1 MRLLILLFTLVI
13 TVAEAQP
20 NLQWKHRYNGTS
32 HAGDR
37 AAKVI
42 FDNAGNVISA
52 GYVTNACTGE
62 DFTTVKFSNTGQ
74 KLWSRY
80 YTGFGLNSDNEDRAT
95 DMDVDNQDNIY
106 VTGYSE
112 AVNVSYMST
121 VKYSPSGVELW
132 SVRYNTAES
141 YATSID
147 VDDSGNVYVAGYKTV
162 SFDDD
167 MFLIKYNSAGVEQWN
182 RTYAVGFEDQA
193 VDVQA
198 DNNGSVY
205 ITGFVWT
212 SGNSYDWATVKFTSG
227 GVQQWANTYNTVAGN
242 YVDKAVSLAIDNAGD
257 VYVTGDSRYFT
268 TTNDDIVTIKYTS
281 AGATAW
287 TCPWTGAPQ
296 VMDDN
301 AKEIAVDNNGNAYVL
316 GGSYGMGTMLNIV
329 TIKINNSGVVDWANT
344 VDSLQ
349 KNDYPWGIVIDASG
363 QNIYVAGDVNI
374 GTSQYDDRDYLMLH
388 YNPAGAEV
396 NRTAFNGI
404 GNSFDI
410 PLDVAIDANG
420 NLAAA
425 GVTSL
430 SSYDTDLGA
439 IMLDPQLNI
448 LWSGYHNGQ
457 SYVDDIGRDF
467 HVDAAGNS
475 YACGSFYNYWHLE
488 DVVVLKV
495 NAAGQRVWTYE
506 WPGLVTEGSEI
517 ALKMAVDNSG
527 NVYVAGTMD
536 TTDAQTDKNIFV
548 LKLDANGQL
557 VWRKDFAGSAG
568 GHDNPDGI
576 RIGSNGKIYVAGNT
590 VNTATGADGVGICYD
605 PAGNIVWAA
614 TYDGG
619 AQSEIFMAMELDANQ
634 NMYAAGLLN
643 PLSGAL
649 SDGLVVKF
657 TSSGAI
663 AWDST
668 YNNSTATSPR
678 DFFNS
683 IAIDGNGNVFVA
695 GLSNQNWVTAKYTP
709 AGVREWTQNYSYSMQ
724 FDSACTVVID
734 GDNNV
739 IVGGVFG
746 QFSGQDFGIIKYR
759 NDSTQVW
766 VKRFSN
772 SAGSDDMLT
781 QLAVDDTN
789 NIYAVGWETSATT
802 INYQF
807 LMLKYDSLGTL
818 KYDFFYTD
826 SLANAPDF
834 GKRMAFDGNA
844 NMYVMGDVS
853 DHCFG
858 NTFVNGFRYDI
869 QINKYGYSSG
879 VGSEEVSASENAVQ
893 LWPNPAK
900 DLLNVRLNSTAWKN
914 EAVKISFYDINGR
927 LLDSRI
933 MSDSQDV
940 INTGKFNAG
949 IVFYIAEQN
958 EMRATGKIVI
968 MK

>member
-1 MRLLILLFTLVI
+1 MRLLLLFI
-13 TVAEAQP
+13 MFISVAEAQP
-20 NLQWKHRYNGTS
+20 NLQWKHRFNGTS
-32 HAGDR
+32 HYGDR

-42 FDNAGNVISA
+42 FDNAGNVISV
-52 GYVTNACTGE
+52 GYVSNACTGE
-62 DFTTVKFSNTGQ
+62 DFITVKFDNTGQ

-95 DMDVDNQDNIY
+95 DVDVDNQNNIY

-121 VKYSPSGVELW
+121 VKYSPAGVELW
-132 SVRYNTAES
+132 SVRYNTTES

-205 ITGFVWT
+205 ITGFIWT
-212 SGNSYDWATVKFTSG
+212 NANSYDWATVKFSSG
-227 GVQQWANTYNTVAGN
+227 GVQQWANTYNSVLGS
-242 YVDKAVSLAIDNAGD
+242 YSDKAVALVLDNAGD
-257 VYVTGDSRYFT
+257 VYVTGDSRHFANT
-268 TTNDDIVTIKYTS
+268 DDDIVTIKYTS
-281 AGATAW
+281 AGGTAW

-301 AKEIAVDNNGNAYVL
+301 AKGIVVDNNGNAYVL
-316 GGSYGMGTMLNIV
+316 GGSYGQGTMLDIV
-329 TIKINNSGVVDWANT
+329 TIKINSAGLVDWANT

-349 KNDYPWGIVIDASG
+349 KNDYPWGINIDDSG
-363 QNIYVAGDVNI
+363 QNIYVMGDVNI
-374 GTSQYDDRDYLMLH
+374 GPDVYSDRDFFFLH
-388 YNPAGAEV
+388 YNPAGAEL
-396 NRTAFNGI
+396 NRNTFNGI
-404 GNSFDI
+404 GNSFDVPFGI
-410 PLDVAIDANG
+410 AIDGNG
-420 NLAAA
+420 NIAAT
-425 GVTSL
+425 GVASI
-430 SSYDTDLGA
+430 SAYDTDLSVV
-439 IMLDPQLNI
+439 MLDPQLNI

-467 HVDAAGNS
+467 YVDPAGNS

-488 DVVVLKV
+488 DVIVFKV
-495 NAAGQRVWTYE
+495 NTSGQRIWTYE
-506 WPGLVTEGSEI
+506 WPGLVIEGSEI
-517 ALKMAVDNSG
+517 ALKLAVDNTG
-527 NVYVAGTMD
+527 NVYVAGSMD
-536 TTDAQTDKNIFV
+536 TTAAQTDKNIFV
-548 LKLDANGQL
+548 LKLDMNGQL

-568 GHDNPDGI
+568 GHDVPVGI
-576 RIGSNGKIYVAGNT
+576 KIGSNGNIYVAGNT
-590 VNTATGADGVGICYD
+590 VNTATGADGFGICYD

-619 AQSEIFMAMELDANQ
+619 GQGEIFMAMAMDAQDNL
-634 NMYAAGLLN
+634 YAAGLLN

-657 TSSGAI
+657 TSAGTI

-668 YNNSTATSPR
+668 YNNATATSPR

-683 IAIDGNGNVFVA
+683 IAIDANGNVFVA

-709 AGVREWTQNYSYSMQ
+709 AGVREWTQNYSYSSQ
-724 FDSACTVVID
+724 FDSACTVVVD

-746 QFSGQDFGIIKYR
+746 QFSGQDMGIIKYR

-766 VKRFSN
+766 VKRFPN

-789 NIYAVGWETSATT
+789 NIYAIGWETSATT

-807 LMLKYDSLGTL
+807 LVLKYDSLGTL

-834 GKRMAFDGNA
+834 GKRIAFDGNA
-844 NMYVMGDVS
+844 NMYLMGDVS

-879 VGSEEVSASENAVQ
+879 VGFEEMASKDALISA
-893 LWPNPAK
+893 WPNPAS
-900 DLLNVRLNSTAWKN
+900 DQLTLQLNETAWKN
-914 EAVKISFYDINGR
+914 APVQVSFYDINGR
-927 LLDSRI
+927 MLRNVTLNGKLLN
-933 MSDSQDV
+933 V
-940 INTGKFNAG
+940 NTKEFPAG
-949 IVFYIAEQN
+949 IVFYIAEQG
-958 EMRATGKIVI
+958 EIRSTGKVVI